1 MNKSAMQRKI
11 FQIMVKAPPICLEL
25 SPIDIYYIC
34 KGLIFWLN
42 RFPNTN
48 SVKKLLKKMR
58 ASLTIKFPKLTKEI
72 ICLLPD

>member
-1 MNKSAMQRKI
+1 MNKSAIQRKI

-34 KGLIFWLN
+34 RGLAFWLN

-58 ASLTIKFPKLTKEI
+58 ASLVIKFPHLTENI
-72 ICLLPD
+72 NDLLPD